1 MPLIVNQIRA
11 LFMKKVLQ
19 TLRNWLLMCIQIC
32 IPVLFITITVL
43 SERSRAWYYELP
55 SLKITL
61 QKYLESVTV
70 LDTDP
75 EVDQNSLVAK

>member
-1 MPLIVNQIRA
+1 MINQVRA

-19 TLRNWLLMCIQIC
+19 TVRNWLLMLIQIC

-55 SLKITL
+55 PLKVCL

-70 LDTDP
+70 LDADP
-75 EVDQNSLVAK
+75 NVNENSLVAK